1 MQMIDQQIENDLEKL
16 EQLERRKQLQDS
28 KKRKAKQ
35 KNDERRIFIV
45 GRIFLTAFPE
55 FLNLHPQKSVE
66 EDEYEFAPLKDFLA
80 VLAADVELVSY
91 LKAKVAMITS
101 ENRIYERHK

>member
-1 MQMIDQQIENDLEKL
+1 MRMIDQQIEDDLKKL

-45 GRIFLTAFPE
+45 GRIFLEIFPE

-66 EDEYEFAPLKDFLA
+66 ENGHEFAPLKNFLTI
-80 VLAADVELVSY
+80 LADDKELVNC
-91 LKAKVAMITS
+91 LKVKATMLVS
-101 ENRIYERHK
+101 ENDIYKGSG